1 MSRFNL
7 FCFIMDTKQTTSQSL
22 KFGIYTGLGLIFYFL
37 LMKVLGFHKYLEL
50 HYLNMIFLFFGLLY
64 SIKKI
69 KLISGELKYFEGL
82 KIGILVTLTS
92 IIIFNLFL
100 LIYEFFIDPSFLTLL
115 QDKLSFGFVK
125 SPAATSFI
133 VFGIIFIEGLS
144 SGFIITYILMQYYKN
159 DHSES
164 S

>member
-1 MSRFNL
+1 
-7 FCFIMDTKQTTSQSL
+7 
-22 KFGIYTGLGLIFYFL
+22 
-37 LMKVLGFHKYLEL
+37 
-50 HYLNMIFLFFGLLY
+50 MIFLFFGLLY

-69 KLISGELKYFEGL
+69 KLFSGELKYFEGL

-115 QDKLSFGFVK
+115 QDKLSIGFIK

>member
-37 LMKVLGFHKYLEL
+37 LMKAFGFHKYLEL
-50 HYLNMIFLFFGLLY
+50 HYLNMIFLFLGLLY

-69 KLISGELKYFEGL
+69 KLFSGELKYFEGL

-92 IIIFNLFL
+92 IIIFNVFL

-125 SPAATSFI
+125 SPATTSFI

-144 SGFIITYILMQYYKN
+144 SGFIITYMLMQYYKN

>member
-1 MSRFNL
+1 MNRISIKSSILTSVGLIIYFMLMRAFNL
-7 FCFIMDTKQTTSQSL
+7 H
-22 KFGIYTGLGLIFYFL
+22 
-37 LMKVLGFHKYLEL
+37 HKIIL
-50 HYLNMIFLFFGLLY
+50 HYANVIVLFIGLRY
-64 SIKKI
+64 SIKHI
-69 KLISGELKYFEGL
+69 KSINGDIKYFEGL

-92 IIIFNLFL
+92 IIIFNVFL

>member
-1 MSRFNL
+1 MSRYNIL
-7 FCFIMDTKQTTSQSL
+7 CIIMDPQKTTIQSL

-37 LMKVLGFHKYLEL
+37 LMKILGFHQYFEL

-69 KLISGELKYFEGL
+69 KLFSGELKYFEGL

-115 QDKLSFGFVK
+115 QDKLSFGFDK

-144 SGFIITYILMQYYKN
+144 SGFIFTYILMQYYKN

-164 S
+164 N